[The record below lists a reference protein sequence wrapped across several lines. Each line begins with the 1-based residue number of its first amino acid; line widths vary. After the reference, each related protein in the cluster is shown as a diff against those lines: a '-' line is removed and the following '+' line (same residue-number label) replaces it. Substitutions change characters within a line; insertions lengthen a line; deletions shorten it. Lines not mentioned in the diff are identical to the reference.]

1 MTENEEIAHAIAR
14 LQAEFE
20 DLAVRGL
27 RTSGT
32 RHLAPLRAIREEFE
46 RIGAAHLA
54 ERIAGVITGIEADET
69 TAASSLLQAQTS
81 LRLFER
87 VLSLEAAADHLR
99 GLVPEDESDSLDD
112 ASDSEAE
119 DGEQ

>member
-1 MTENEEIAHAIAR
+1 MQYPLWAPAPNP
-14 LQAEFE
+14 
-20 DLAVRGL
+20 
-27 RTSGT
+27 S
-32 RHLAPLRAIREEFE
+32 RH
-46 RIGAAHLA
+46 
-54 ERIAGVITGIEADET
+54 
-69 TAASSLLQAQTS
+69 SQSLPQTS

-99 GLVPEDESDSLDD
+99 GLVPEDESDSFDD